1 MGKYKE
7 LNNQL
12 ISLVEQGKTG
22 KEISKLLKIN
32 YTTVHRKLRK
42 LNINLPNYHNKLK
55 FDNTMFDS
63 IDTEEKAYWLGFLYA
78 DGSVSS
84 SVNTVELSLKG
95 EDSNHLIKFKRF
107 LKSSAKVR
115 LSEIKVNGK
124 TFTRCRFQ
132 VTDKHF
138 HDRLMELGCIP
149 RKSLILRFPNEDIFS
164 DISLVYAF
172 IRGYLD
178 GDGSVSFTH
187 SGRLRLE
194 ILGTAEFLTKVQQY
208 LPQFGNRLI
217 KDKRRKLNT
226 YSIVCSANKADE
238 VAKLLYKD
246 ANIYLER
253 KYNRL
258 AVLCRNT

>member
-1 MGKYKE
+1 MGKYKD
-7 LNNQL
+7 LDAQL

-22 KEISKLLKIN
+22 REISKILKIN

-42 LNINLPNYHNKLK
+42 LNINLPNHHNELK
-55 FDNTMFDS
+55 FDNTVFDS

-84 SVNTVELSLKG
+84 NTNTVELSLKG
-95 EDSNHLIKFKRF
+95 EDFNHLVKFKNF
-107 LKSSAKVR
+107 LKSSAEVK
-115 LSEIKVNGK
+115 LSTIKLK
-124 TFTRCRFQ
+124 EKSFLRCRFL

-138 HDRLMELGCIP
+138 HNRLIQLGCIP
-149 RKSLILRFPNEDIFS
+149 RKSLVLKFPNEEIFS
-164 DISLVYAF
+164 SISLVYAF

-178 GDGSVSFTH
+178 GDGSISFTH
-187 SGRLRLE
+187 TGRLRLE
-194 ILGTAEFLTKVQQY
+194 ILGTAEFLNIISQY
-208 LPQFGNRLI
+208 LPQFGKHLI
-217 KDKRRKLNT
+217 KDRRHKSNT

-238 VAKLLYKD
+238 VVTLLYKD
-246 ANIYLER
+246 TNIYLER